1 MNPGKTACAKRSQRE
16 HPGWITLAVLL
27 VALTSILSLSSYA
40 QGRTMIVATENS
52 SEKSKAAADFVG
64 DGVGD
69 QEEIYAAI
77 RALPPVGGTVTL
89 MEGVYDIRKV
99 EGKLGGLIIDRS
111 DVTLAGQS
119 SATRLI
125 LAPDQNT
132 NVIRIIGNGVG
143 NITIRDLWVDQN
155 RDQNPYNGA
164 EFHNIS
170 HGRFEYCG
178 IKAFCAEPGG
188 SCPEPNHDI
197 TIENCTVLNAQRL
210 GIMLQ
215 GRNLRVINNRLGNA
229 MSDAVELLTGPG
241 FVTGNYVEIT
251 GRTHVAV
258 GSDAGNS
265 IIMSNNVVHVRENG
279 DLDIAFRSW
288 ADSERHVIANN
299 IVTVDNGGRLG
310 LAMDVRGFDTSVT
323 GNVIR
328 GHDGEERLPLWLTG
342 AGMAVTGNHFK
353 NVELI
358 VNDQTGS
365 NRPILVQGNVM
376 ENSEIT
382 HQAGNLVREDEDLGA
397 HSTTK

>member
-1 MNPGKTACAKRSQRE
+1 MIDR
-16 HPGWITLAVLL
+16 ITYIAL
-27 VALTSILSLSSYA
+27 VLSLATYYPSQI
-40 QGRTMIVATENS
+40 QGRTMIVATQSS

-77 RALPPVGGTVTL
+77 HALPASGGTVTL
-89 MEGVYDIRKV
+89 MEGTYDIRKV

-111 DVTLAGQS
+111 NVTLMGQGA
-119 SATRLI
+119 ATRLI

-143 NITIRDLWVDQN
+143 NIVIRDLWVDQN

-164 EFHNIS
+164 EFVNIS
-170 HGRFEYCG
+170 HGRFEYNG

-188 SCPEPNHDI
+188 SCPEPTHNI

-210 GIMLQ
+210 GIMLD
-215 GRNLRVINNRLGNA
+215 GPNMRVVNNRLGNA
-229 MSDAVELLTGPG
+229 HSDAVELLEGPG
-241 FVTGNYVEIT
+241 FVMGNFVEIT

-258 GSDAGNS
+258 GSDRGNS
-265 IIMSNNVVHVRENG
+265 IIMANNVVHVREGG

-288 ADSERHVIANN
+288 ADSERHVISNN
-299 IVTVDNGGRLG
+299 IVMVDQGGKLG
-310 LAMDVRGFDTSVT
+310 LAMDVRGFDTSIT

-328 GHDGEERLPLWLTG
+328 GRGEADRLPLWLTG
-342 AGMAVTGNHFK
+342 AGMAVTGNHFQ

-358 VNDQTGS
+358 VNDQTGT
-365 NRPILVQGNVM
+365 NRPILIQGNVM
-376 ENSEIT
+376 ENSEVS
-382 HQAGNLVREDEDLGA
+382 HEVGNLIRPEGD
-397 HSTTK
+397 

>member
-1 MNPGKTACAKRSQRE
+1 MGWFTYIALFWVLVFAVHQPSQ
-16 HPGWITLAVLL
+16 I
-27 VALTSILSLSSYA
+27 
-40 QGRTMIVATENS
+40 QGSTMIVATQSS

-77 RALPPVGGTVTL
+77 HALPASGGTVTL
-89 MEGVYDIRKV
+89 MEGTYDIRKV

-111 DVTLAGQS
+111 NVTLIGQGA
-119 SATRLI
+119 ATRLI

-143 NITIRDLWVDQN
+143 NIVIRDLWVDQN

-164 EFHNIS
+164 EFVNIS
-170 HGRFEYCG
+170 HGRFEYNG

-188 SCPEPNHDI
+188 SCPEPTHNI

-210 GIMLQ
+210 GIMLD
-215 GRNLRVINNRLGNA
+215 GPNMRVVNNHLGNA
-229 MSDAVELLTGPG
+229 HSDAVELLEGPG
-241 FVTGNYVEIT
+241 FVMGNFVEIT

-258 GSDAGNS
+258 GSDRGNS
-265 IIMSNNVVHVRENG
+265 IIMANNVVHVREGG

-288 ADSERHVIANN
+288 ADSERHVISNN
-299 IVTVDNGGRLG
+299 IVMVDQGGKLG
-310 LAMDVRGFDTSVT
+310 LAMDVRGFDTSIT

-328 GHDGEERLPLWLTG
+328 GRGEADRLPLWLTG
-342 AGMAVTGNHFK
+342 AGMAVTGNHFQ

-358 VNDQTGS
+358 VNDQTGT
-365 NRPILVQGNVM
+365 NRPILIQGNVM
-376 ENSEIT
+376 ENSEVS
-382 HQAGNLVREDEDLGA
+382 HEVGNLIRPEGD
-397 HSTTK
+397 

>member
-1 MNPGKTACAKRSQRE
+1 MERFTYIALLMLVFIVYQPSQ
-16 HPGWITLAVLL
+16 I
-27 VALTSILSLSSYA
+27 
-40 QGRTMIVATENS
+40 QGITMIVATQSS
-52 SEKSKAAADFVG
+52 SEKSKAVANFVG

-77 RALPPVGGTVTL
+77 HALPASGGTVTL
-89 MEGVYDIRKV
+89 MEGTYDIRKV

-111 DVTLAGQS
+111 NVMLMGQGA
-119 SATRLI
+119 ATRLI

-143 NITIRDLWVDQN
+143 NIVIRDLWVDQN

-164 EFHNIS
+164 EFVNIS
-170 HGRFEYCG
+170 HGRFEYNG

-188 SCPEPNHDI
+188 SCPEPTHNI

-210 GIMLQ
+210 GIMLD
-215 GRNLRVINNRLGNA
+215 GPNMRVVNNHLGNA
-229 MSDAVELLTGPG
+229 HSDAVELLEGPG
-241 FVTGNYVEIT
+241 FVMGNFVEIT

-258 GSDAGNS
+258 GSDRGNS
-265 IIMSNNVVHVRENG
+265 IIMANNVVHVREGG

-288 ADSERHVIANN
+288 ADSERHVISNN
-299 IVTVDNGGRLG
+299 IVMVDQGGKLG

-328 GHDGEERLPLWLTG
+328 GGEGERLPLWLTG
-342 AGMAVTGNHFK
+342 AGMAVTGNHFQ

-358 VNDQTGS
+358 VNDQTGT
-365 NRPILVQGNVM
+365 NRPILIQGNIM
-376 ENSEIT
+376 ENSGVSHEV
-382 HQAGNLVREDEDLGA
+382 GNLIRTEGD
-397 HSTTK
+397 

>member
-1 MNPGKTACAKRSQRE
+1 MIDRITYIALVLSFATYFPSQ
-16 HPGWITLAVLL
+16 I
-27 VALTSILSLSSYA
+27 
-40 QGRTMIVATENS
+40 QGRTMIVATQSS

-77 RALPPVGGTVTL
+77 HALPASGGTVTL
-89 MEGVYDIRKV
+89 MEGTYDIRKV

-111 DVTLAGQS
+111 NVTLIGQGA
-119 SATRLI
+119 ATRLI

-143 NITIRDLWVDQN
+143 NIVIRDLWVDQN

-164 EFHNIS
+164 EFVNIS
-170 HGRFEYCG
+170 HGRFEYNG

-188 SCPEPNHDI
+188 SCPEPTHNI

-210 GIMLQ
+210 GIMLD
-215 GRNLRVINNRLGNA
+215 GPNMRVVNNHLGNA
-229 MSDAVELLTGPG
+229 HSDAVELLEGPG
-241 FVTGNYVEIT
+241 FVMGNFVEIT

-258 GSDAGNS
+258 GSDRGNS
-265 IIMSNNVVHVRENG
+265 IIMANNVVHVREGG

-288 ADSERHVIANN
+288 ADSERHVISNN
-299 IVTVDNGGRLG
+299 IVMVDQGGKLG
-310 LAMDVRGFDTSVT
+310 LAMDVRGFDTSIT

-328 GHDGEERLPLWLTG
+328 GWDEAKRLPLWLTG
-342 AGMAVTGNHFK
+342 AGMAVTGNHFQ

-358 VNDQTGS
+358 VNDQTGT
-365 NRPILVQGNVM
+365 NRPILIQGNVM
-376 ENSEIT
+376 ENSGVSHEV
-382 HQAGNLVREDEDLGA
+382 GNLIRSEGN
-397 HSTTK
+397 